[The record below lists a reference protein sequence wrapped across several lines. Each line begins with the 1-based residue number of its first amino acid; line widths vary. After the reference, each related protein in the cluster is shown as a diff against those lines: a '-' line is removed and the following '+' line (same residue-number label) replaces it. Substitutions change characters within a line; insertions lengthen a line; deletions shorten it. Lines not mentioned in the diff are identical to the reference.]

1 MDRAQEYYSLVKL
14 PYKIIRTRNDLYY
27 PIVNPNVIRRD
38 FSFREDKIIQQ
49 SVILDVG
56 ETLLISKIHI
66 QPSHPKIIKLEISE
80 KLNKDSFIT
89 LESELEVIGGKLRV
103 VNLGSL
109 PCRYLKITYL
119 KGCPIMDYNTVE
131 LYGMHVEDIQAKLT
145 EDAKNILYGKSYNF
159 IYNS

>member
-131 LYGMHVEDIQAKLT
+131 LYGMHVEDIQAKST
-145 EDAKNILYGKSYNF
+145 EDAKNILYEKSYNF

>member
-27 PIVNPNVIRRD
+27 PIVNPNVVRRD

-145 EDAKNILYGKSYNF
+145 EDAKNILYEKSYNF

>member
-1 MDRAQEYYSLVKL
+1 MDRGQEYYSLVKL
-14 PYKIIRTRNDLYY
+14 PYKIIRTKNDLYY

-145 EDAKNILYGKSYNF
+145 EDAKNILYEKSYNF

>member
-145 EDAKNILYGKSYNF
+145 EDAKNILYEKSYNF

>member
-1 MDRAQEYYSLVKL
+1 MDRGQEYYSLVKL
-14 PYKIIRTRNDLYY
+14 PYKIIRTKDDLYY

-56 ETLLISKIHI
+56 ELLLISKIHI

-89 LESELEVIGGKLRV
+89 LESEFEVIGGKLRV

-145 EDAKNILYGKSYNF
+145 EDAKNILYEKSYSF
-159 IYNS
+159 IYS

>member
-1 MDRAQEYYSLVKL
+1 MDKGQEYYSLGKL
-14 PYKIIRTRNDLYY
+14 PDKIIRTRNDLYY

-145 EDAKNILYGKSYNF
+145 EDAKNILYEKSYNF

>member
-89 LESELEVIGGKLRV
+89 LENELEVIGGKLRV

-145 EDAKNILYGKSYNF
+145 EDAKNILYEKSYNF

>member
-1 MDRAQEYYSLVKL
+1 MDRGQEYYSLVKL
-14 PYKIIRTRNDLYY
+14 PYKIIRTKNDLYY

-56 ETLLISKIHI
+56 ELLLISKIHI
-66 QPSHPKIIKLEISE
+66 KPSHPKIIRIEISE
-80 KLNKDSFIT
+80 KLNKECFIT
-89 LESELEVIGGKLRV
+89 LQDELEVIGGKLRV
-103 VNLGSL
+103 INIGSL

-119 KGCPIMDYNTVE
+119 KGCPIMDYNTLE

-145 EDAKNILYGKSYNF
+145 EDAKNILYEKSYGF
-159 IYNS
+159 IYS

>member
-109 PCRYLKITYL
+109 PCRYLKIAYL

-145 EDAKNILYGKSYNF
+145 EDAKNILYEKSYNF

>member
-49 SVILDVG
+49 SVIFDVG
-56 ETLLISKIHI
+56 ELLLISKIHI

-145 EDAKNILYGKSYNF
+145 EDAKNILYEKSYNF